1 MDHKRKWQLLAPA
14 GLATIGF
21 GLSVLGDTIERKS
34 NGDAWFWRGT
44 IGLSLINAG
53 VCIFG
58 DAVKER
64 ALYEWELRKH

>member
-1 MDHKRKWQLLAPA
+1 MRHQRKWQFLAPA

-21 GLSVLGDTIERKS
+21 GLSILGDMIERKS
-34 NGDAWFWRGT
+34 KGGVWFWRGT
-44 IGLSLINAG
+44 LALSVINAG

-64 ALYEWELRKH
+64 VLYELEAL

>member
-1 MDHKRKWQLLAPA
+1 MQHHRKWQLLAPV
-14 GLATIGF
+14 GLAMIGF

-34 NGDAWFWRGT
+34 KGRAWFWRGT
-44 IGLSLINAG
+44 LSLSVINAG

-64 ALYEWELRKH
+64 ALYEWETLKG